1 MTRLG
6 VTMNWIL
13 KGEESIL
20 SFINK
25 IGQLIIVTVL
35 WLISCLPIITI
46 GTACS
51 AMYYTV
57 VKVIR
62 REHGYLH
69 KEYMKAFKRNVKNGC
84 IFTIG
89 FIIWGLIL
97 YLNRGY
103 VGHEGTLKSRYF
115 ILIYDLLIAI
125 TIGMAVYL
133 FPNLSR
139 FKLKNLELI
148 KMSLHMAFRNLPITL
163 LLIAGTFLCMIAI
176 WFLPIFMTLLIPGF
190 WCYISSYLIE
200 KVLKLY
206 MAKPVDGEELWFY
219 Q

>member
-1 MTRLG
+1 M
-6 VTMNWIL
+6 
-13 KGEESIL
+13 
-20 SFINK
+20 
-25 IGQLIIVTVL
+25 
-35 WLISCLPIITI
+35 

-69 KEYMKAFKRNVKNGC
+69 KEYIKAFKKNLKSGC
-84 IFTIG
+84 IFTIAL
-89 FIIWGLIL
+89 ILWGIIL
-97 YLNRGY
+97 YLNRAY
-103 VGHEGTLKSRYF
+103 VSQEGTLKSKYF
-115 ILIYDLLIAI
+115 ILIYDLLSGI
-125 TIGMAVYL
+125 TIGMAIYL

-139 FKLKNLELI
+139 FNLKNFELI

-163 LLIAGTFLCMIAI
+163 LLIAGTFVCAMLI
-176 WFLPIFMTLLIPGF
+176 WYLPIFMTLLLPGC
-190 WCYISSYLIE
+190 WCYISSLLIE

-206 MAKPVDGEELWFY
+206 MAKPVDEEELWFY